1 MIDFPFEFFEDEVR
15 EGFYVSGF
23 MKRAWAAQMEVLM
36 LIDSICKKHN
46 ISWYADFGTLLGA
59 VRHKGYIPWD
69 DDIDISMLRPDYERF
84 LSIVEEEL
92 PEGFILKSMYKEEVT
107 YELFIRIVNTE
118 YYCNSSK
125 VGNSFHDFCFPVGVD
140 IFPFDYVSDNDERE
154 EARYSVL
161 NVISG
166 AIHATEQNKDIDYE
180 ALITEVEQICEV
192 AIDRSCPIKQQLYIC
207 MDQIAKIFGPE
218 ESSYVTSIPYYIKN
232 RNYKCD
238 KESFQKVIGLPF
250 ENITINAPIDYDD
263 VLKCEYG
270 DYMVVVKS
278 GGDHNYPFYKKM
290 ETAINIKNRFY
301 YEFNPVHLQNE
312 NRANNQTL
320 IEKINKFIATVYK
333 VHTVLNEKKDSAS
346 NEMVGGLLLSVQQ
359 AAINIGTMIE
369 IRKGENT
376 PEVKLLEE
384 YCELIYQIYRS
395 CEAEKISDGLLEKAM
410 VVVGDFK
417 KLVSAMPESYK
428 EVVFLTYK
436 GRYWD
441 AYEKKYNECVE
452 KGINVRVI
460 QVPYYEVKM
469 DGTFG
474 EMHYNAEG
482 YPEYIT
488 LTDYDTYDFEKQH
501 PDAIYIQTPYDE
513 CNRVMSVPPF
523 FYSSN
528 IKQYTD
534 ELIYIPFFIMDE
546 ITNEKY
552 EQTME
557 YFCTVP
563 GVVHSDKCIV
573 QSEDMRQAYIEHL
586 TKMSGDEYRSIWEK
600 KIQV

>member
-84 LSIVEEEL
+84 LSIVEDEL

-107 YELFIRIVNTE
+107 YELFIRIVNTG
-118 YYCNSSK
+118 YYCNSSN
-125 VGNSFHDFCFPVGVD
+125 VGNNFHDFCFPVGVD

-161 NVISG
+161 SVISG
-166 AIHATEQNKDIDYE
+166 AIHATEQNEDIDYE
-180 ALITEVEQICEV
+180 ALITEVEQICEIT
-192 AIDRSCPIKQQLYIC
+192 IDRSCPIKQQLYIC

-238 KESFQKVIGLPF
+238 KESFQNVVGLPF
-250 ENITINAPIDYDD
+250 ENITINAPINYDD

-270 DYMVVVKS
+270 DYNKIVKD
-278 GGDHNYPFYKKM
+278 GGDHNYPFYKKI
-290 ETAINIKNRFY
+290 EEAAGYNNRFY
-301 YEFNPVHLQNE
+301 YKFKPEHLVNDKRTE
-312 NRANNQTL
+312 YKTLNNL
-320 IEKINKFIATVYK
+320 IKKYILTVKK
-333 VHTVLNEKKDSAS
+333 VHSVLKGDLNINAFTSLMTSLQQKAIE
-346 NEMVGGLLLSVQQ
+346 VGMLL
-359 AAINIGTMIE
+359 E
-369 IRKGENT
+369 ERRGENLR
-376 PEVKLLEE
+376 EVSLLEE
-384 YCELIYQIYRS
+384 YCEIVYQLYQDSAVAGSLNKELLVR
-395 CEAEKISDGLLEKAM
+395 AEDVIDSFEK
-410 VVVGDFK
+410 VVLKNSNLNKD
-417 KLVSAMPESYK
+417 
-428 EVVFLTYK
+428 VVFLTYK
-436 GRYWD
+436 GKYWNV
-441 AYEKKYNECVE
+441 YEKEYFEAKKDGC
-452 KGINVRVI
+452 NVYVI
-460 QVPYYEVKM
+460 PVPYYEVKN

-474 EMHYNAEG
+474 ELHYEKGG
-482 YPEYIT
+482 YPEYVQ
-488 LTDYDTYDFEKQH
+488 LVHYEEYDFVNRH
-501 PDAIYIQTPYDE
+501 PDKVFIQTPYDE

-534 ELIYIPFFIMDE
+534 ELIYIPFFTMDE
-546 ITNEKY
+546 ISNEKY

-557 YFCTVP
+557 YFCDVP
-563 GVVHSDKCIV
+563 GLVHADKVIV
-573 QSEDMRQAYIEHL
+573 QSDTMRYAYINRL
-586 TKMSGDEYRSIWEK
+586 TKRSGEEFKSIWES
-600 KIQV
+600 KIMSR